1 MFHQTDCLCSLGKD
15 KNFQCHSLSLS
26 ADRSSLPTLV
36 DCFWRKR
43 DLLIHLLFFCCCC
56 CCWTRCDKNGIS
68 FNTDLVVMISVS
80 EIGRSAQLAV
90 QIEWTPTPT
99 TEFAMESTTSSPY
112 SRGTTTRSNG
122 QHADPRSVHAPLLL
136 RMPLLVYGTQAR
148 WTGGNPLLLLR
159 PLLPLLLLGHAL
171 VLVVVLGPCRLRN
184 SNWAVSVYICES
196 RFVCICG
203 TCFWDF

>member
-43 DLLIHLLFFCCCC
+43 DLLIHLLFFCC

-148 WTGGNPLLLLR
+148 
-159 PLLPLLLLGHAL
+159 
-171 VLVVVLGPCRLRN
+171 
-184 SNWAVSVYICES
+184 
-196 RFVCICG
+196 
-203 TCFWDF
+203 